1 MSRWSLLF
9 ALLVFTATFSVAQTA
24 SISGTVTDAS
34 GAVVEGAEV
43 SVVNIDTSAARTVA
57 SGSTGAYA
65 VTNLPVGNYRV
76 EIKKQNFT
84 TFRVNAIT
92 LTVDQALA
100 INASLKPGSVSS
112 TVEVSAAQLPP
123 VDLESSQISNLVGS
137 AQMQALPLITRNP
150 YQLVLLSPG
159 TFTAANRLGGFSVNG
174 GRTENSNFLLDGV
187 DNNDTSVPGSMGGV
201 LSANPD
207 STEEFR
213 VITDNFNAE
222 FGRNTGAIIDVVTK
236 SGTNDFHGS
245 AYYFG
250 RWNGFGGARDWFNP
264 GEGPDAGPMNPYIR
278 HQFGFSVGG
287 PIIKNKTFF
296 FFNNEWDR
304 FITALT
310 GQASVPTTSFLTG
323 QFDYTYTDTNGVLH
337 QNVPI
342 DLTQTGSN
350 NAYGLPFDPTMA
362 KVFAVYAPF
371 AVSPALSSDGIEGN
385 IFFPSTSR
393 VKSYAPVLKIDQ
405 KITDKHSMNVRFG
418 YNHFEDPNA
427 GGDFL
432 PGVSAFGEKGIS
444 YGVSAQLTS
453 TLSNTLINNFQ
464 FGLNHIYATF
474 IQSAATTSL
483 LDGPGGVDSFGN
495 GWDYALN
502 PFTSFGSQL
511 GGADGQAR
519 TTGTVSYSDNVT
531 WVHGN
536 HTWKFGFDA
545 RLVKESGFDNFFS
558 RRQITLD
565 PALAFGGYDPGLIAN
580 EPPNDP
586 GTALIDAADAYW
598 GFAIEDTQDQ
608 FFNKGAAR
616 QPTDN
621 KVYRQNEFDFFGQ
634 DSWKIRRNLTLNLGL
649 RYQLNGVPYEVN
661 GNASNLF
668 QDPGSYAS
676 GQDVVFTLVGAGTG
690 HSLYQPDH
698 KDIEPRIG
706 FTWDPWSDGKTSVR
720 AAFGIFHDRVFGNE
734 FGNARANPPFQ
745 AEYLSFPFDTL
756 NNYLFNAGFFPAQP
770 PTQVPSATLP
780 DGSEAGGLVIFD
792 QHFSNPASNNW
803 NLDIQR
809 QLTGSNVID
818 VAYIGSMGTHVLG
831 QRDGNPPDPTLVQQ
845 LYDTVCGNGTPGSG
859 TGPCPAVSSTALYEA
874 NQFGLPFN
882 AVNNNAMVQPDY
894 QITEFNSIYHALQSK
909 FTHRMTHGLFMQASY
924 TYAHALD
931 NGVDPLNPNLGSRTF
946 PRNSRNL
953 GQSYGNSDN
962 DVRHVF
968 VTNYIWEL
976 PFGRGKGYLSSGLV
990 GRVFEGW
997 ELGGIF
1003 SAQTGIPFN
1012 VRSPVDSQRTG
1023 IAAWAE
1029 QIGDP
1034 FAKPAAGCEN
1044 GVGLG
1049 YVFMPNNGFGC
1060 AFTNP
1065 AYSQNGPNG
1074 TLVGGIS
1081 NNARNYW
1088 HGPGFWDWDM
1098 TFSKTTTTTER
1109 VKLELR
1115 FEGYNV
1121 FNHPHFTNPGADS
1134 SSLGNSITSGL
1145 FGVSLSTATQPDG
1158 TTSARQ
1164 MQVALKL
1171 KF

>member
-1 MSRWSLLF
+1 MFKRS
-9 ALLVFTATFSVAQTA
+9 LLVFLIFAATFAVGQTA

-34 GAVVEGAEV
+34 GAVVVGAEV
-43 SVVNIDTSAARTVA
+43 SVVNIDTAAARTA
-57 SGSTGAYA
+57 TSGSSGTYG
-65 VTNLPVGNYRV
+65 VTNLVVGNYRI
-76 EIKKQNFT
+76 EIKKENFT
-84 TFRVNAIT
+84 TYRVNEIT
-92 LTVDQALA
+92 LTVDQAMT
-100 INASLKPGSVSS
+100 INASLQPGSVSS

-123 VDLESSQISNLVGS
+123 VDLETSQISNLVES

-159 TFTAANRLGGFSVNG
+159 TFTASNRLGGFSVNG
-174 GRTENSNFLLDGV
+174 GRTENSNFMLDGV
-187 DNNDTSVPGSMGGV
+187 DNNDTSVPGTAGGV

-236 SGTNDFHGS
+236 SGTNQLHGS

-264 GEGPDAGPMNPYIR
+264 GDGPNAGPMNPYIR
-278 HQFGFSVGG
+278 HQFGFSIGG
-287 PIIKNKTFF
+287 PIIKDRTFF
-296 FFNNEWDR
+296 FFNNEWNR

-310 GQASVPTTSFLTG
+310 GQATVPTTDFLTG
-323 QFDYTYTDTNGVLH
+323 QFNYTYTDTNGVLH

-342 DLTQTGSN
+342 DLTQTGAN
-350 NAYGLPFDPTMA
+350 NALGLPADPTMA

-371 AVSPALSSDGIEGN
+371 AVPASQSSDGIAGN

-393 VKSYAPVLKIDQ
+393 VKSYAPVLKIDHRF
-405 KITDKHSMNVRFG
+405 TDKHAMNVRFG
-418 YNHFEDPNA
+418 YNHGDFPNSC
-427 GGDFL
+427 GNFL
-432 PGVSAFGEKGIS
+432 PGVSGCDAKAINYGI
-444 YGVSAQLTS
+444 SAQLTS

-464 FGLNHIYATF
+464 FGLNHIYAPFT
-474 IQSAATTSL
+474 QPAATTKL
-483 LDGPGGVDSFGN
+483 LNGPGGVDSFGN
-495 GWDYALN
+495 GWDYSLN
-502 PFTSFGSQL
+502 PFTSFASQL
-511 GGADGQAR
+511 GGSDGQSR

-531 WVHGN
+531 WVRGN
-536 HTWKFGFDA
+536 HTLKFGFDA
-545 RLVKESGFDNFFS
+545 RLVKENGFDNFSS
-558 RRQITLD
+558 RRSITLD

-580 EPPNDP
+580 EPANDP
-586 GTALIDAADAYW
+586 GTSLIDAANAYW
-598 GFAIEDTQDQ
+598 GFAIEDTQNQ
-608 FFNKGAAR
+608 FFNKTATR
-616 QPTDN
+616 QPTDG
-621 KVYRQNEFDFFGQ
+621 KTYRQNEFDWFGQ
-634 DSWKIRRNLTLNLGL
+634 DSWKIRKNFTLNLGL

-676 GQDVVFTLVGAGTG
+676 GQDVVFTLVGAGTR

-698 KDIEPRIG
+698 KDFEPRIG
-706 FTWDPWSDGKTSVR
+706 LTWDPWGDGKTSIR
-720 AAFGIFHDRVFGNE
+720 AAYGIFHDRVFGNA

-745 AEYLSFPFDTL
+745 AQYLSFPFDTL
-756 NNYLFNAGFFPAQP
+756 NNFLGSGSFPAQP
-770 PTQVPSATLP
+770 PTQIPSATLP
-780 DGSEAGGLVIFD
+780 DGSETGGLVIFD
-792 QHFSNPASNNW
+792 QHFRNPASNNW

-809 QLTGSNVID
+809 QLPGSNVLDI
-818 VAYIGSMGTHVLG
+818 AYIGAQGTHVWG
-831 QRDGNPPDPTLVQQ
+831 QRDGNPPDPALVQQ

-859 TGPCPAVSSTALYEA
+859 TGSCPSVSSTALYEA

-882 AVNNNAMVQPDY
+882 AVNNNAMVQPNY
-894 QITEFNSIYHALQSK
+894 QLTEFNSIYHALQSK
-909 FTHRMTHGLFMQASY
+909 FTHRMSHGLFVQASY
-924 TYAHALD
+924 TWSHALD
-931 NGVDPLNPNLGSRTF
+931 NGVDALNPNLGSRTF
-946 PRNSRNL
+946 PRDSRNL
-953 GQSYGNSDN
+953 RQSYGNSDN
-962 DVRHVF
+962 DVRHIF
-968 VTNYIWEL
+968 VTNYIWDL
-976 PFGRGKGYLSSGLV
+976 PFGRGKHYLSSGLA

-1012 VRSPVDSQRTG
+1012 VRSPRDSQRTG
-1023 IAAWAE
+1023 IAAWGY
-1029 QIGDP
+1029 QVGDP
-1034 FAKPAAGCEN
+1034 FATPAAGCEN

-1060 AFTNP
+1060 AFTSP
-1065 AYSQNGPNG
+1065 AFSQNGPNG

-1081 NNARNYW
+1081 NNARNFW

-1098 TFSKTTTTTER
+1098 TFSKTTSITER

-1134 SSLGNSITSGL
+1134 ASLGNAIASGL

-1164 MQVALKL
+1164 IQVALKL

>member
-1 MSRWSLLF
+1 MFRRF
-9 ALLVFTATFSVAQTA
+9 LLVFLVFAATLAVAQTA

-34 GAVVEGAEV
+34 GAVVVGAEI
-43 SVVNIDTSAARTVA
+43 SVVNLDTAATRTVT

-65 VTNLPVGNYRV
+65 VTNLVVGNYRV
-76 EIKKQNFT
+76 EIKKENFT
-84 TFRVNAIT
+84 SFRVTPIT
-92 LTVDQALA
+92 LTVDQAMT
-100 INASLKPGSVSS
+100 INASLAPGSVST
-112 TVEVSAAQLPP
+112 TVDVNAAQLPP
-123 VDLESSQISNLVGS
+123 VDLETSQISNLVES

-159 TFTAANRLGGFSVNG
+159 TFTASNRLGGFSVNG
-174 GRTENSNFLLDGV
+174 GRTENSNFMLDGV
-187 DNNDTSVPGSMGGV
+187 DNNDTSVPGGAGGV

-236 SGTNDFHGS
+236 SGTNQLHGS

-264 GEGPDAGPMNPYIR
+264 GEGPNAGPMNPYIR
-278 HQFGFSVGG
+278 HQFGFSIGG
-287 PIIKNKTFF
+287 PIIKDKTFF
-296 FFNNEWDR
+296 FFNNEWNR

-310 GQASVPTTSFLTG
+310 GQATVPTTDFLTG
-323 QFDYTYTDTNGVLH
+323 QFNYTYTDTNGVLH

-342 DLTQTGSN
+342 DLTQAGAN
-350 NAYGLPFDPTMA
+350 NAFGLPADPTMA

-371 AVSPALSSDGIEGN
+371 AVPASQSSDGIAGN

-405 KITDKHSMNVRFG
+405 KLTDKHSANIRFG
-418 YNHFEDPNA
+418 YNHGDFPNSC
-427 GGDFL
+427 GNFL
-432 PGVSAFGEKGIS
+432 PGVSGCDAKAITYGI
-444 YGVSAQLTS
+444 SAQLTS

-464 FGLNHIYATF
+464 FGLNHIYAPFT
-474 IQSAATTSL
+474 QPAATTSL
-483 LDGPGGVDSFGN
+483 LNGPGGVDSFGN
-495 GWDYALN
+495 GWDYNLN

-511 GGADGQAR
+511 GGSDGQSR
-519 TTGTVSYSDNVT
+519 TTGTVSYGDNVT
-531 WVHGN
+531 WVRGS
-536 HTWKFGFDA
+536 HTFKFGFDT
-545 RLVKESGFDNFFS
+545 RLVKERGFDNFFS

-580 EPPNDP
+580 EPTNDP
-586 GTALIDAADAYW
+586 GTALIDAANAYW
-598 GFAIEDTQDQ
+598 GFAIEDTQNQ
-608 FFNKGAAR
+608 FFNKSASR

-621 KVYRQNEFDFFGQ
+621 KIYRQNEFDWFGQ
-634 DSWKIRRNLTLNLGL
+634 DSWKIRKNLTLNLGL

-668 QDPGSYAS
+668 QDPGSYAN
-676 GQDVVFTLVGAGTG
+676 GQDVVFKLVGTGTG
-690 HSLYQPDH
+690 HSLYRPDH

-706 FTWDPWSDGKTSVR
+706 LTWDPWSDGKTSVR
-720 AAFGIFHDRVFGNE
+720 AAYGIFHDRVFGNA

-745 AEYLSFPFDTL
+745 AQYLSFPFDTL
-756 NNYLFNAGFFPAQP
+756 NNFLFDSGFFPAQP

-780 DGSEAGGLVIFD
+780 DGSETQGLVIFD
-792 QHFSNPASNNW
+792 QHFRNPASNNW

-809 QLTGSNVID
+809 QLPGNNVLDI
-818 VAYIGSMGTHVLG
+818 AYIGAQGTHVWG
-831 QRDGNPPDPTLVQQ
+831 QRDGNPPDPALVQQ
-845 LYDTVCGNGTPGSG
+845 LYDTVCGTGTPGSG
-859 TGPCPAVSSTALYEA
+859 TGSCSAVSGTALYEA
-874 NQFGLPFN
+874 AQFGLPFN
-882 AVNNNAMVQPDY
+882 AVNNNAMVQPNY
-894 QITEFNSIYHALQSK
+894 QLTEFNSIYHALQSK
-909 FTHRMTHGLFMQASY
+909 FTHRMSHGLFLQASY
-924 TYAHALD
+924 TWSHALD
-931 NGVDPLNPNLGSRTF
+931 NGVDALNPNLGSRTF

-953 GQSYGNSDN
+953 AQSYGNSDN
-962 DVRHVF
+962 DVRHIF
-968 VTNYIWEL
+968 VTNYIWDL
-976 PFGRGKGYLSSGLV
+976 PFGRGKHYLSGGLV

-1012 VRSPVDSQRTG
+1012 VRSPRDSQRTG
-1023 IAAWAE
+1023 ISAWGY
-1029 QIGDP
+1029 QVGNP
-1034 FAKPAAGCEN
+1034 FATPAAGCEN

-1060 AFTNP
+1060 AFTSP

-1081 NNARNYW
+1081 NNARNFW

-1098 TFSKTTTTTER
+1098 TFSKTTSITER

-1134 SSLGNSITSGL
+1134 ASLGNAITSGL

-1164 MQVALKL
+1164 LQVALKL